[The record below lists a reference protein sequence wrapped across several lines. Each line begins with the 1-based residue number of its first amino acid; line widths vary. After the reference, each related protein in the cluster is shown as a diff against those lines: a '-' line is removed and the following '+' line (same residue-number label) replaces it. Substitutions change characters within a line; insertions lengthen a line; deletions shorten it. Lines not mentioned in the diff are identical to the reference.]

1 MSEKKPEAMQ
11 GYFPQ
16 WPGQQ
21 PEASQFFFP
30 SPLFLPFPFLFRV
43 PPRFFIG
50 FLPRRRRRRYD
61 VEGHEEAL
69 GWCIRAIA
77 ENEYAYMRSMGFPEV
92 EIEVD

>member
-1 MSEKKPEAMQ
+1 MNEKQPEAMQ
-11 GYFPQ
+11 GYTQ
-16 WPGQQ
+16 WAGQQ
-21 PEASQFFFP
+21 PEAYQFFP

-61 VEGHEEAL
+61 IDAREEAL
-69 GWCIRAIA
+69 GWCIRNIA

-92 EIEVD
+92 EIEME